1 MPKYLFVLVL
11 GLAAILILLVLKRLR
26 RASRGAGELAP

>member
-1 MPKYLFVLVL
+1 VL

-26 RASRGAGELAP
+26 RMGRGAGELAP

>member
-1 MPKYLFVLVL
+1 MPKYLFFLVL

-26 RASRGAGELAP
+26 RMGRGAGELAP